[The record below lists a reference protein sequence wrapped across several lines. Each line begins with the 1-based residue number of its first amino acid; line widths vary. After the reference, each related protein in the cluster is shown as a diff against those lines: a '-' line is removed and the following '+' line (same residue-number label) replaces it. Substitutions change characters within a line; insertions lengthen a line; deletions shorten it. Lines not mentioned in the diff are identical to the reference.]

1 MQTQDTKV
9 ATPNDRPI
17 YGLPVDADALFSDK
31 NGVRKKS
38 VEKKKT
44 KLLQKLTFL
53 SRFLGPDERIIFLT
67 TACSPFS
74 ALEQMTIGYAWVY
87 MMKRALLVFTNKR
100 ILHVPTT
107 AKYEYRGSL
116 AQILYQDCRK
126 QYVKG
131 STFLVEYHSGKKERF
146 HGIPG
151 ADRAA
156 IKRLNIEAGEFGPR
170 SERPERNHL
179 CPNCAAV
186 LAPQQYAC
194 PSCNLAF
201 RNKAKAWRYSL
212 LIPGGGYFYVR
223 RWGMGILDAIVESYL
238 LLILVGAGVAS
249 LLGDPEALSVAAMM
263 AVVLTLEKL
272 ITIYHANQFLT
283 EFIPQDL
290 KALQTQRPAQPTPA
304 PKPQPQAESSEPQKE
319 NIERILSLR

>member
-1 MQTQDTKV
+1 MHAHDPNE
-9 ATPNDRPI
+9 AAPNDRPI
-17 YGLPVDADALFSDK
+17 YGLPVDADVLFCDK

-38 VEKKKT
+38 IEKKKSR
-44 KLLQKLTFL
+44 LLQKLTFL
-53 SRFLGPDERIIFLT
+53 SRFLDADERIVFVT
-67 TACSPFS
+67 PACSPFS

-107 AKYEYRGSL
+107 PKYDYRGSV
-116 AQILYQDCRK
+116 AQILYQDCRR

-156 IKRLNIEAGEFGPR
+156 IKRLNIDAGEFGPR

-179 CPNCAAV
+179 CPNCASV
-186 LAPQQYAC
+186 LTPQQYAC

-201 RNKAKAWRYSL
+201 RNKAKALRYSL

-223 RWGMGILDAIVESYL
+223 RWGMGVLDAIVESYL
-238 LLILVGAGVAS
+238 LLIFLGATFAS
-249 LLGDPEALSVAAMM
+249 LLGDPEALPVAAGL

-272 ITIYHANQFLT
+272 ITIYHANQFLA
-283 EFIPQDL
+283 EFVPQDL
-290 KALQTQRPAQPTPA
+290 KAIQIHRPAQTTPA
-304 PKPQPQAESSEPQKE
+304 PEPQPQAESSEPQKE
-319 NIERILSLR
+319 STERVLSLR